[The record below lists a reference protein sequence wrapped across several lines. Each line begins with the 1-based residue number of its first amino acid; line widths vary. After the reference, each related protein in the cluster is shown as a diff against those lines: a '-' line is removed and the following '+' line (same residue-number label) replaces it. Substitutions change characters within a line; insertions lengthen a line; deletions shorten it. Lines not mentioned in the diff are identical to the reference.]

1 VAGRRHAIAW
11 LPEAVRNR
19 DNQIAYVGERNPA
32 AAIELGDAIEAAVD
46 RLADFPESGRQGR
59 VSGTRELAVVGTPYV
74 IVYRIDAATV
84 LVLRVLHGGQD
95 WPPSQGD

>member
-1 VAGRRHAIAW
+1 MAARRCAVAW

-19 DNQIAYVGERNPA
+19 DNQVDYIGERNPA
-32 AAIELGDAIEAAVD
+32 AAIALGDAIEAAVE
-46 RLADFPESGRQGR
+46 RLANFPESGRQGR

-74 IVYRIDAATV
+74 IVYRIEAATV

-95 WPPSQGD
+95 WPPSQSD